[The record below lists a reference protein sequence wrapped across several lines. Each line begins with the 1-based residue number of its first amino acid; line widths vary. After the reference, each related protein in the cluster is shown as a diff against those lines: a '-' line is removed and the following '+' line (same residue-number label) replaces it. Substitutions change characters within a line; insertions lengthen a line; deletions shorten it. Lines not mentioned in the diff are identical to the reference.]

1 MYKYYDV
8 SILKLE
14 KNLASKVKEESKQE
28 YVNKWIFFFAFP
40 FSTSVLF
47 ILLKE
52 QKPKKIFL
60 KWYILEI

>member
-28 YVNKWIFFFAFP
+28 YVNK
-40 FSTSVLF
+40 
-47 ILLKE
+47 
-52 QKPKKIFL
+52 
-60 KWYILEI
+60 